1 MSQGNAE
8 LVHGLVDAWNRQDI
22 EAILAKTDPRAEYV
36 NPANALEPGTRRGH
50 DEVVSVFRKQWEA
63 LSGALSE
70 IDRLHD
76 RGDEII
82 TEGRLSRTM
91 PGSDTRISNP
101 ILMSFKFRD
110 GKIVR
115 FEQLG
120 AGPDFPD
127 ALKAAGLSK

>member
-1 MSQGNAE
+1 
-8 LVHGLVDAWNRQDI
+8 
-22 EAILAKTDPRAEYV
+22 
-36 NPANALEPGTRRGH
+36 
-50 DEVVSVFRKQWEA
+50 
-63 LSGALSE
+63 GALSE

-76 RGDEII
+76 RSDEII